1 MLYDATGFALALG
14 PADDPIARPPWM
26 HFGVGLPDR
35 AAVLA
40 LRDRLVADGVELVE
54 EFDEPDYVSV
64 KCRDPDG
71 YIVEAS
77 WEPVTGELVWP
88 NAESG
93 ANSDP
98 WLIANHDRL
107 RLMQPR
113 VLAVNFVHG
122 LSAREARAKLD
133 GLCAALRE
141 ASRWQGYRDPQAPP
155 FLDYQIVGIADLTEP
170 AGRATATRRT
180 IRAPATASA
189 STTGRCTTCALHD
202 GLKLDQ
208 LTERGLVNE
217 VWLLA
222 DHTDHSAPWETVEV
236 KQAYDEAFRPLG
248 YERHAGNSGE
258 HSAPWIGRSLRILFV
273 NFARGVGCAM
283 ESLGHSLERMATCGA
298 LPYYERYFREYAMLD
313 LDRRYG
319 LPFESLYLKGRDPV
333 DYPSPTTLR
342 YGHGGAGA
350 ASRTTSRPAATSTS
364 CPTAATTTTSTTRPP
379 CSRRSRPGA
388 SRTSGRARGR
398 RTSRALPRARRRL
411 HGPLGRLL
419 APEHAGPRQHRARRR
434 RPPDEELVAVPLLL
448 DRRDRKP
455 VCPERDIERCAR
467 VGLGRESPSC
477 G

>member
-1 MLYDATGFALALG
+1 M
-14 PADDPIARPPWM
+14 
-26 HFGVGLPDR
+26 
-35 AAVLA
+35 
-40 LRDRLVADGVELVE
+40 
-54 EFDEPDYVSV
+54 
-64 KCRDPDG
+64 
-71 YIVEAS
+71 
-77 WEPVTGELVWP
+77 TGELVWP
-88 NAESG
+88 NADSG

-170 AGRATATRRT
+170 AGVRDRNSANYPRAGNGIGFDYGALHD
-180 IRAPATASA
+180 IV
-189 STTGRCTTCALHD
+189 LHD

-236 KQAYDEAFRPLG
+236 KQAYDEAFRPTG

-319 LPFESLYLKGRDPV
+319 LPFESLYLKGRDPI

-342 YGHGGAGA
+342 YG
-350 ASRTTSRPAATSTS
+350 S
-364 CPTAATTTTSTTRPP
+364 
-379 CSRRSRPGA
+379 
-388 SRTSGRARGR
+388 
-398 RTSRALPRARRRL
+398 LW
-411 HGPLGRLL
+411 
-419 APEHAGPRQHRARRR
+419 RRR
-434 RPPDEELVAVPLLL
+434 RVEDYIPAGGNVHFMPNGRQDYDLDNPTPVLSTIETWRQPHERPRPWTPDVLEPYRALAGDCMGRWVVYWRQNMPGLANTA
-448 DRRDRKP
+448 RD
-455 VCPERDIERCAR
+455 DD
-467 VGLGRESPSC
+467 GRPMKNWWPFLFY
-477 G
+477 